1 MNLSDYAFGERSG
14 GYTVS
19 KPKPA
24 AFFFHYNKP
33 ASMSAGEPRL
43 SIHYRDQ
50 CMIVNGIECR
60 VPVKSRTRKTQPR
73 CVMSGKARSINVRDN
88 VAVIT

>member
-1 MNLSDYAFGERSG
+1 MFGTECDLLAITNNNNNMNLSDYAFGERSG

-24 AFFFHYNKP
+24 AFYFHYNKP

-60 VPVKSRTRKTQPR
+60 VPVKSRTRAAQRT
-73 CVMSGKARSINVRDN
+73 
-88 VAVIT
+88 

>member
-24 AFFFHYNKP
+24 AFYFHYDEA
-33 ASMSAGEPRL
+33 ASLTAGEPRL

-50 CMIVNGIECR
+50 YLIVKGVECR
-60 VPVKSRTRKTQPR
+60 VPVKFRTRKTQPR
-73 CVMSGKARSINVRDN
+73 CVMSGKARSINVRDSI
-88 VAVIT
+88 AVIT